1 MPNERQVPVP
11 IEEEMRKSYLAYAM
25 SVIVGRALPDI
36 RDGLKPVHRRVLYA
50 MQELGLVSNRAYQKA
65 ARVVGEVL
73 GKYHP
78 HGDSPVY
85 EALVRMVQEFSLR
98 YPLVDGQ
105 GNFGSIDGDPPAA
118 MRYTEVRLAKIAH
131 EMLADIDRDTVDV
144 GEHLVGDLRQTHF
157 RVAHRRGRVAVDR
170 AEVPLPVD
178 ERITERELLDHPD
191 QRLIDGR
198 VAVGVVLPEHL
209 TDDAR
214 RLLVGAVRDEPEL
227 LHGVEHPPV
236 DGLEAVADVR

>member
-1 MPNERQVPVP
+1 MRLGAQRDRATPRRVRVGDSGGAVDVAARREVGPLDHLREPLDRRLRIVDEHDEPVDDLGEVVRRDVRRHPHRDARRAVDEEVRQTRRQHGGLLERLVEVRNE
-11 IEEEMRKSYLAYAM
+11 
-25 SVIVGRALPDI
+25 
-36 RDGLKPVHRRVLYA
+36 VHRV
-50 MQELGLVSNRAYQKA
+50 
-65 ARVVGEVL
+65 
-73 GKYHP
+73 P
-78 HGDSPVY
+78 
-85 EALVRMVQEFSLR
+85 
-98 YPLVDGQ
+98 
-105 GNFGSIDGDPPAA
+105 
-118 MRYTEVRLAKIAH
+118 
-131 EMLADIDRDTVDV
+131 VDV

-191 QRLIDGR
+191 QRFVDGR